1 MTKSD
6 ISDSVSGKNKIK
18 SNDNNEDEYEDDDD
32 QYLLHN
38 V

>member
-6 ISDSVSGKNKIK
+6 ISDRVSGKNKIK
-18 SNDNNEDEYEDDDD
+18 SNDNNDDEYEDDDD
-32 QYLLHN
+32 QYHLHN